1 MPRNIKRS
9 DYNRMYGPTTGDR
22 VRLADT
28 NLFARVERDDTLPG
42 FEPVTG
48 FGRPVRDGMLIGRDH
63 GPSQL
68 DLVITNALVIDP
80 VLGIFKSNIGIKDG
94 RIAGIGRAGNSDV
107 TDNIDLVIS
116 GATGIISGEGAIV
129 TPGAVDSH
137 VHLSSSSLIGAAL
150 YSGITTLVGQGSGG
164 VWDLGVNPLNNML
177 RVFEAFEAIPLNLA
191 VLARGS
197 SDREQLQSHFET
209 GVSGLKVHEDV
220 GAFPAVIDACLS
232 VADAYGGQVA
242 AHTDGINESGALSET
257 ISAIAGRSIHAYHV
271 EGSGG
276 GHAPNLLEIC
286 SVPNVIGS
294 STNPTLPYSV
304 NSVAEQL
311 DMIMTVHR
319 LDYSLQEDIEAARD
333 RVRSGTIAAE
343 SLLHDLGAIAIISSD
358 SQGMG
363 RLGQVVSRTWQLA
376 HRMKAVLGGGFD
388 PATGEGDDNARIQQ
402 YIAKYTINP
411 AIAHGLDHEV
421 GSLEPGKLADLII
434 WQPAFFGAKPLS
446 IVKGGFVVAAQV
458 GDGDGSTRA
467 SQPLIYAPMWGGYG
481 LAPAQ
486 LAVNFVSDSAS
497 AGIPGGGHLRRRP
510 VSVRNTRQ
518 TFKSAMLHNATNPN
532 VRVDPATHEVFV
544 DDARVEIPP
553 ADELPLAQRY
563 FMA

>member
-1 MPRNIKRS
+1 MPCEIGRH

-22 VRLADT
+22 VRLGDT
-28 NLFARVERDDTLPG
+28 NLFARVERDDSLPG

-48 FGRPVRDGMLIGRDH
+48 FGRPVRDGMLIGRQH

-68 DLVITNALVIDP
+68 DLVIVNALVIDP

-94 RIAGIGRAGNSDV
+94 RIAGIGHAGNPDV
-107 TDNIDLVIS
+107 TDNIELVIS

-137 VHLSSSSLIGAAL
+137 VHLSSTSLIGAAL
-150 YSGITTLVGQGSGG
+150 YSGVTTLVAQGSGG

-197 SDREQLQSHFET
+197 SDREQLQAHFES

-242 AHTDGINESGALSET
+242 MHTDGINEAGALGET

-304 NSVAEQL
+304 NSTAEAFE
-311 DMIMTVHR
+311 MIMTVHR
-319 LDYSLQEDIEAARD
+319 LDSRLEEDVQAAMD
-333 RVRSGTIAAE
+333 RVRPATIAAE
-343 SLLHDLGAIAIISSD
+343 SLLHDLGAIAIVSSD

-376 HRMKAVLGGGFD
+376 HRMKEVLGGGFD
-388 PATGEGDDNARIQQ
+388 LATGDGDDNDRIRQ

-434 WQPAFFGAKPLS
+434 WQPAFFGAKPSS
-446 IVKGGFVVAAQV
+446 IIKGGFVAAAQV

-486 LAVNFVSDSAS
+486 LAVNFVSQSA
-497 AGIPGGGHLRRRP
+497 ANGIPHGNHLRRQP
-510 VSVRNTRQ
+510 VTIHNTRQ
-518 TFKSAMLHNATNPN
+518 TYKAAMLHNVASPD
-532 VRVDPATHEVFV
+532 VRVDPVTHEVFV
-544 DDARVEIPP
+544 NDTRVEIPP
-553 ADELPLAQRY
+553 ADHLPLTQRY
-563 FMA
+563 FLA

>member
-1 MPRNIKRS
+1 MPRRVERG
-9 DYNRMYGPTTGDR
+9 DYNRMFGPTTGDR
-22 VRLADT
+22 VRLGDT
-28 NLFARVERDDTLPG
+28 NLFARVERDDSLHG

-48 FGRPVRDGMLIGRDH
+48 FARPVRDGMLIGRQH

-68 DLVITNALVIDP
+68 DLVVTNALVIDP

-94 RIAGIGRAGNSDV
+94 RIAGIGRAGNPDV

-116 GATGIISGEGAIV
+116 SATGIVPAEGMIV

-150 YSGITTLVGQGSGG
+150 YSGVTTLVAQGSGG

-177 RVFEAFEAIPLNLA
+177 RLFEAFEAFPLNLA

-197 SDREQLQSHFET
+197 SDREQLQSHFEA
-209 GVSGLKVHEDV
+209 GASGLKVHEDV

-232 VADAYGGQVA
+232 VADDYGGQVA
-242 AHTDGINESGALSET
+242 AHTDGINESGSLSET
-257 ISAIAGRSIHAYHV
+257 LDAIGGRSIHAYHV

-294 STNPTLPYSV
+294 STNPTLPFSV
-304 NSVAEQL
+304 NSVAEQF

-319 LDYSLQEDIEAARD
+319 LDYNIAEDVEAVMD
-333 RVRSGTIAAE
+333 RVRASTIGAE
-343 SLLHDLGAIAIISSD
+343 GLLHDLGAIAIVSSD

-363 RLGQVVSRTWQLA
+363 RLGQVVARTWQLA
-376 HRMKAVLGGGFD
+376 HRMKEIVGGGFN
-388 PATGEGDDNARIQQ
+388 PETGAGDDNERILQ

-421 GSLEPGKLADLII
+421 GSLEPGKLADLVI

-446 IVKGGFVVAAQV
+446 VIKGGFVAAAQV
-458 GDGDGSTRA
+458 GDGDGSTRT

-481 LAPAQ
+481 QAPAQ
-486 LAVNFVSDSAS
+486 LAVNFVSAS
-497 AGIPGGGHLRRRP
+497 AANGIPRGQHLRRRP
-510 VSVRNTRQ
+510 VAVQNTRQ
-518 TFKSAMLHNATNPN
+518 TYKTAMVHNTATPA
-532 VRVDPATHEVFV
+532 VRVDPETWEVFV
-544 DDARVEIPP
+544 DDTRVEIPP
-553 ADELPLAQRY
+553 AEYLPLAQRM
-563 FMA
+563 FLA